1 MVYTTSQA
9 VVARGIT
16 VQIGNDVITEITDDG
31 VPIPATEV
39 DDIEVTNQDSGDW
52 KEYKAGRKDGGEC
65 EIKANAVD
73 GDPGQMALAAASA
86 AGSTVLFTVT
96 FPSGSVLTFYGT
108 VKTYDH
114 IVEDQILRISSKVK
128 VSGAPTFSQTS
139 SALTGL
145 TMTDGTN
152 NQPLQPLF
160 AADKFKYVAVVDTG
174 DTQVKVVP
182 VQAASGATITVNGVS
197 VTSGNTGDVMTA
209 LGAANTIT
217 EIDVVVKEL
226 SKAARIY
233 HITVFR
239 P

>member
-9 VVARGIT
+9 VVARGII

-73 GDPGQMALAAASA
+73 GDVGQSALATAAA

-114 IVEDQILRISSKVK
+114 IVDNQIMKISSKIK

-139 SALTGL
+139 SALTGMAI
-145 TMTDGTN
+145 TGQTISPTFDV
-152 NQPLQPLF
+152 
-160 AADKFKYVAVVDTG
+160 AKFKYICSVITAT
-174 DTQVKVVP
+174 TQVVVVP
-182 VQAASGATITVNGVS
+182 VQAAAGSTITVNGTTVA
-197 VTSGNTGDVMTA
+197 SGGNGTVL
-209 LGAANTIT
+209 LGAATTIT
-217 EIDVVVKEL
+217 EIDVIVKEL
-226 SKAARIY
+226 AKAAKIY
-233 HITVFR
+233 HITVYR
-239 P
+239 A

>member
-9 VVARGIT
+9 TVARGIT
-16 VQIGNDVITEITDDG
+16 VKIGNDVITEITDDG

-73 GDPGQMALAAASA
+73 GDAGQMALAAAA
-86 AGSTVLFTVT
+86 ASGSTVLFTVT
-96 FPSGSVLTFYGT
+96 FPSGSILTFYGT

-114 IVEDQILRISSKVK
+114 VVEDQILRISSKVK
-128 VSGAPTFSQTS
+128 VSGAPTFSTAT
-139 SALTGL
+139 SALTG
-145 TMTDGTN
+145 MTITGQSMSPTFD
-152 NQPLQPLF
+152 P
-160 AADKFKYVAVVDTG
+160 AKFKYISSVITGTTAVV
-174 DTQVKVVP
+174 VVP
-182 VQAASGATITVNGVS
+182 VQAAVGSAITVNGVS
-197 VTSGNTGDVMTA
+197 VASGGNGSVN
-209 LGAANTIT
+209 LGLAGTIT

-226 SKAARIY
+226 SKAASIY

-239 P
+239 A

>member
-9 VVARGIT
+9 TVARGI
-16 VQIGNDVITEITDDG
+16 VVKIGNDIIGEITDDG
-31 VPIPATEV
+31 VPIPSTDV

-73 GDPGQMALAAASA
+73 GDAGQIALATAAA
-86 AGSTVLFTVT
+86 GGSTVLFTVT

-114 IVEDQILRISSKVK
+114 VVEDQILRISSKIK
-128 VSGAPTFSQTS
+128 VSGAPTFSATT

-145 TMTDGTN
+145 AITAQTISPTFD
-152 NQPLQPLF
+152 
-160 AADKFKYVAVVDTG
+160 AAKFKYISSVVTA
-174 DTQVKVVP
+174 TTSVVVVP
-182 VQAASGATITVNGVS
+182 TQAAVGAVITVNGVAVASGGNGS
-197 VTSGNTGDVMTA
+197 VT
-209 LGAANTIT
+209 LGSAGTIK
-217 EIDVVVKEL
+217 EIDVIVKEV
-226 SKAARIY
+226 SKAASIY

-239 P
+239 A

>member
-9 VVARGIT
+9 TVARGIT
-16 VQIGNDVITEITDDG
+16 VKIGNDVITEITDDG
-31 VPIPATEV
+31 VPIPQTEV

-73 GDPGQMALAAASA
+73 GDAGQSALAAAATSGA
-86 AGSTVLFTVT
+86 TVLFTVT

-114 IVEDQILRISSKVK
+114 VVEDQILRISSKVK
-128 VSGAPTFSQTS
+128 VSGAPTFSTAT
-139 SALTGL
+139 SALTGMAI
-145 TMTDGTN
+145 TAQSMS
-152 NQPLQPLF
+152 PSF
-160 AADKFKYVAVVDTG
+160 APAKFKYICSVVTGTAAVV
-174 DTQVKVVP
+174 VVP
-182 VQAASGATITVNGVS
+182 TQAAVGSAITVNGVS
-197 VTSGNTGDVMTA
+197 VASGGNGSVN
-209 LGAANTIT
+209 LGSAGTIT

-226 SKAARIY
+226 SKAASIY

-239 P
+239 A

>member
-9 VVARGIT
+9 VVARGII

-73 GDPGQMALAAASA
+73 GDVGQAALAVAAD

-114 IVEDQILRISSKVK
+114 IVDNQIMKISSKIK
-128 VSGAPTFSQTS
+128 VSGAPIFSQTG
-139 SALTGL
+139 SALTALAITGQTLSPTFSATKYKYISSVL
-145 TMTDGTN
+145 TAT
-152 NQPLQPLF
+152 
-160 AADKFKYVAVVDTG
+160 
-174 DTQVKVVP
+174 TQVVVVP
-182 VQAASGATITVNGVS
+182 AQAAAGSAITVNGAAVA
-197 VTSGNTGDVMTA
+197 SGGNGTVL
-209 LGAANTIT
+209 LGIAGTIT
-217 EIDVVVKEL
+217 EIDVIVNEL
-226 SKAARIY
+226 TKAAKVY

-239 P
+239 A